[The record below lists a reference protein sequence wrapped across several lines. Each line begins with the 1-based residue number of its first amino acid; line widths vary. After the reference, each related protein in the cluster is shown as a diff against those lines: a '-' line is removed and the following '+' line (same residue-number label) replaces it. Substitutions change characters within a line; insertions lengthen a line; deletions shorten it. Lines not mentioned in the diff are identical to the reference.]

1 MNELA
6 FSINSEKD
14 LTMLYSDFVFK
25 GRDGSK

>member
-14 LTMLYSDFVFK
+14 LTMLYPDFVFK